1 MRLHRQLTDDL
12 IKQRSR
18 GLLDDFVGK
27 ARDLHENATTGS
39 MLVACF
45 FSIEAIQI
53 ERLLRRKEVKSK
65 LTSR

>member
-1 MRLHRQLTDDL
+1 LEK
-12 IKQRSR
+12 I
-18 GLLDDFVGK
+18 LLAE
-27 ARDLHENATTGS
+27 ARDFHENATTGS

-45 FSIEAIQI
+45 FSIKAIQI